1 MNVRN
6 RRSEN
11 AGNHEIGRCEKGWNS
26 DRKLGRK
33 SFIARYPRHFHDLL
47 IDITSTE
54 KRVALRL
61 RKSASRA
68 SASISTFFHI
78 DSQNSRFRVNS
89 EFARFCETIAS
100 RPLVCVPV
108 FNVLDIEPG
117 RHLFSIF
124 CIF

>member
-1 MNVRN
+1 MNARN

-54 KRVALRL
+54 KGGALRL

-78 DSQNSRFRVNS
+78 DSQNSGFRVNPG
-89 EFARFCETIAS
+89 FARLRKPISVDPIFNIHIAI
-100 RPLVCVPV
+100 L
-108 FNVLDIEPG
+108 
-117 RHLFSIF
+117 
-124 CIF
+124 